1 MNDVNDANGATEER
15 RTLAHALEP
24 AASGRAKCRA
34 CGGKIAA
41 GELRFGE
48 RLPNPFADEG
58 GEMTHWY
65 HVPCAVF
72 RRPEAFLEYIQSAE
86 APVTADR
93 ERLVAAAEQ
102 GVAHRR
108 VPRIAAAG
116 RAPTGRATCRACKTL
131 IEKDAWRIALVFY
144 QDGRFSPGG
153 FVHATCAATYF
164 ETPDIIDRV
173 KHFTPD
179 MTAEDVASLAALIK

>member
-1 MNDVNDANGATEER
+1 VPH
-15 RTLAHALEP
+15 LIEP
-24 AASGRAKCRA
+24 ASSGRAKCRA
-34 CGGKIAA
+34 CGAKIAA

-65 HVPCAVF
+65 HLPCAAY
-72 RRPEAFLEYIQSAE
+72 RRPEAFLELMQSE
-86 APVTADR
+86 GAPAIDNS
-93 ERLVAAAEQ
+93 ERLVREASA

-131 IEKDAWRIALVFY
+131 IEKGVWRIALVFY
-144 QDGRFSPGG
+144 EEGRFAPGG
-153 FVHATCAATYF
+153 FVHAGCAASYF
-164 ETPDIIDRV
+164 ETLEILDRI
-173 KHFTPD
+173 KHFTPEINP
-179 MTAEDVASLAALIK
+179 EDLADLAGALGHS